1 MKLFTK
7 VQRFWAI
14 LSLLIMLVGLLGLVD
29 AFVSCFSTLNHEP
42 LFGDIE
48 FYGPVVAA
56 LGFWGYTAV
65 CIARKRQA
73 LQVP

>member
-1 MKLFTK
+1 MFTK
-7 VQRFWAI
+7 VQRFWAV
-14 LSLLIMLVGLLGLVD
+14 LSLLIMLIGLLGMAD
-29 AFVSCFSTLNHEP
+29 AFISCFSTLNHKP
-42 LFGDIE
+42 LFGNIE

-65 CIARKRQA
+65 RIVRKRQA